1 MSTIEIRDE
10 MHKLIDQIDERFLK
24 ALYLMVSTYQAKEP
38 IIGYDIDGTPRTAS
52 ELTAIL
58 DKEVEAA
65 RRGEYITIEEFQE
78 QSAQWGKP
86 TK

>member
-1 MSTIEIRDE
+1 

-24 ALYLMVSTYQAKEP
+24 ALYLMVCPYQAKEP
-38 IIGYDIDGTPRTAS
+38 IIGYDMVYTPDSFRTNRHIRQGS
-52 ELTAIL
+52 
-58 DKEVEAA
+58 EAA
-65 RRGEYITIEEFQE
+65 GVEYITIEEFQK